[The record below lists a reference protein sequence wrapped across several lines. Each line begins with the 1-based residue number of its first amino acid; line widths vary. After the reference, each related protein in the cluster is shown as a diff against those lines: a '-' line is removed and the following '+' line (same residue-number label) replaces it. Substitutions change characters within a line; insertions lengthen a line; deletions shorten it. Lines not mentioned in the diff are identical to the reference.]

1 MIFFL
6 REDTSY
12 DDRDYINFTE
22 RLLQFF
28 LRLWDGLWHKD
39 VVDDSAG
46 QLAARI

>member
-1 MIFFL
+1 MMIGIIL
-6 REDTSY
+6 TSP
-12 DDRDYINFTE
+12 RGSC
-22 RLLQFF
+22 RFF